1 VPPEHFSYEQEGL
14 RKSTHLLALLI
25 PAIYLIFPRAWAIG
39 LMIAANVMIIS
50 FEVVRLRRCRIWG
63 ALSRIFGKMI
73 RPQEQN
79 GNFTGALYI
88 LLAGVLCIVFFNKY
102 IAATAITFIIV
113 GDVASA
119 MVGRKWGKNK
129 LLGSKTL
136 EGSLAF
142 LVVALVI
149 AAAIPH
155 VPWSVGFIGALV
167 ATVAEGLSIHRDDN
181 LTVPLA
187 AGLTMY
193 LLVRLLPT
201 LP

>member
-1 VPPEHFSYEQEGL
+1 M
-14 RKSTHLLALLI
+14 RKSTHLLALVI
-25 PAIYLIFPRAWAIG
+25 PAIYLVLPREWAIAV
-39 LMIAANVMIIS
+39 MVAASVLIVS
-50 FEVVRLRRCRIWG
+50 FEVIRLRRW
-63 ALSRIFGKMI
+63 APWKFLSPVFGQMI

-88 LLAGVLCIVFFNKY
+88 LLSGVLCIILFNKF

-119 MVGRKWGKNK
+119 MVGRRWGKHK
-129 LLGSKTL
+129 LRGSKSL

-142 LVVALVI
+142 LAVALLVT
-149 AAAIPH
+149 AAIPN
-155 VPWSVGFIGALV
+155 VPWAVGIAGAVV
-167 ATVAEGLSIHRDDN
+167 ATIAEGLSIYRDDN

-193 LLVRLLPT
+193 LLVRLFPT